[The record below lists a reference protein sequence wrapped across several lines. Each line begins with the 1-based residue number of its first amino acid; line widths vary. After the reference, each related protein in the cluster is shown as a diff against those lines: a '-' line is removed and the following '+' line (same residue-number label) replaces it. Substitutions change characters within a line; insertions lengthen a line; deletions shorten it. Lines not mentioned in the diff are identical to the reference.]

1 MSQASDLLVRGAARA
16 TEAMSQ
22 PVGGAFAG
30 GASGGQRPLLARLPG
45 RDALGLLP
53 YFAFIGVFLLLPI
66 VANVWT
72 SLHDNSGAWSLESM
86 LKLGEQQYLSAFL
99 NTMALSAVTAV
110 LGGALGLL
118 VAWALATLQRPRWL
132 RSIMLSYSVVASQL
146 GGIPLAF
153 AFIAAIGS
161 QGLITIAVFDVTGW
175 DLTEA
180 FAVSSFWGL
189 VVVYLYFQV
198 PLMAILVLPAIMGIR
213 REWGESAL
221 SLGAGRWRYLTDILL
236 PILSPAIGGAVLL
249 LFANSFS
256 AYATAYALS
265 GGGANLVPIL
275 IGFFIS
281 GNVLTDQSFGAALAT
296 GMMFVITLAMV
307 LRHLLVRRT
316 TRWLQ

>member
-1 MSQASDLLVRGAARA
+1 
-16 TEAMSQ
+16 MSQ
-22 PVGGAFAG
+22 PSNLLERGSA
-30 GASGGQRPLLARLPG
+30 ASGAAGAHSAPAAPAVRQSLLARLPG
-45 RDALGLLP
+45 RDIVGLLP
-53 YFAFIGVFLLLPI
+53 YFAFIAIFLLLPI
-66 VANVWT
+66 IANVWT
-72 SLHDNSGAWSLESM
+72 SLHNNEGVWSLDSM
-86 LKLGEQQYLSAFL
+86 AKLGEAQYLSAFL

-110 LGGALGLL
+110 LGGALGLI
-118 VAWALATLQRPRWL
+118 VAWALATRQRPRWL
-132 RSIMLSYSVVASQL
+132 RSLLLSYAVVASQL

-161 QGLITIAVFDVTGW
+161 QGLITITVFEATGW
-175 DLTEA
+175 DLTET

-213 REWGESAL
+213 REWGESAIT
-221 SLGAGRWRYLTDILL
+221 LGAGRVRYLLDILL

-296 GMMFVITLAMV
+296 GMMLVITLAMV
-307 LRHLLVRRT
+307 LRHLLVQRT

>member
-1 MSQASDLLVRGAARA
+1 MPAS
-16 TEAMSQ
+16 
-22 PVGGAFAG
+22 P
-30 GASGGQRPLLARLPG
+30 ASRQSLFARLPG
-45 RDALGLLP
+45 KDTVGLLP
-53 YFAFIGVFLLLPI
+53 YFAFIAIFLLLPI
-66 VANVWT
+66 IANVWT
-72 SLHDNSGAWSLESM
+72 SLQDNEGNWSLESM
-86 LKLGEQQYLSAFL
+86 RKLGEAQYLSAFL
-99 NTMALSAVTAV
+99 NTMALSAVTAL

-161 QGLITIAVFDVTGW
+161 QGLITIALFDATGW
-175 DLTEA
+175 DLTQT

-221 SLGAGRWRYLTDILL
+221 SLGASRLRYLTDILL

-296 GMMFVITLAMV
+296 GMMIVITLAMV
-307 LRHLLVRRT
+307 LRHLLVQRT

>member
-1 MSQASDLLVRGAARA
+1 
-16 TEAMSQ
+16 MSQ
-22 PVGGAFAG
+22 PSNLLERGSA
-30 GASGGQRPLLARLPG
+30 ASGAAGAHSAPAAPAVRQSLLARLPG
-45 RDALGLLP
+45 RDIVGLLP
-53 YFAFIGVFLLLPI
+53 YFAFIAIFLLLPI
-66 VANVWT
+66 IANVWT
-72 SLHDNSGAWSLESM
+72 SLHNNEGVWSLDSM
-86 LKLGEQQYLSAFL
+86 AKLGEAQYLSAFL

-110 LGGALGLL
+110 LGGALGLI

-161 QGLITIAVFDVTGW
+161 QGLITITVFEATGW
-175 DLTEA
+175 DLTET

-213 REWGESAL
+213 REWGESAIT
-221 SLGAGRWRYLTDILL
+221 LGAGRVRYLLDILL

-296 GMMFVITLAMV
+296 GMMLVITLAMV
-307 LRHLLVRRT
+307 LRHLLVQRT

>member
-1 MSQASDLLVRGAARA
+1 MSLASSLRPRERPAPPAPPTPPTPLPRLPRRRGLR
-16 TEAMSQ
+16 
-22 PVGGAFAG
+22 G
-30 GASGGQRPLLARLPG
+30 LPG
-45 RDALGLLP
+45 RDTLGLLP
-53 YFAFIGVFLLLPI
+53 YFAFITLFLLLPT

-72 SLHDNSGAWSLESM
+72 SLHDNTGGWSLASM
-86 LKLGEQQYLSAFL
+86 RRLGEEQYVSAFL
-99 NTMALSAVTAV
+99 NTMALSAVTAL
-110 LGGALGLL
+110 LGGALGLV

-153 AFIAAIGS
+153 AFIAAMGS
-161 QGLITIAVFDVTGW
+161 QGLITLAVYDATGW
-175 DLTEA
+175 DLTET

-213 REWGESAL
+213 REWSDSAL
-221 SLGAGRWRYLTDILL
+221 SLGAGRWRYLIDILL

-296 GMMFVITLAMV
+296 GMMLVIAVAMV